1 MDSSFDPYHDKMQ
14 NAICSLLRNNYK
26 DEYKTVV
33 IEKGR
38 VDIKAKTHFGKWHY
52 FEIKTDCPKLSIRSA
67 LGQILEYSYWPDS
80 EKAEKLI
87 IISDNVPDSDTKK
100 YLTHIRQKF
109 NFPIFYRSFN
119 MEANDLSEDF

>member
-1 MDSSFDPYHDKMQ
+1 MQ
-14 NAICSLLRNNYK
+14 ALLYFAFLVL
-26 DEYKTVV
+26 TLLWF
-33 IEKGR
+33 KGR
-38 VDIKAKTHFGKWHY
+38 RSFKTVDIKAKTHFGKWHY